1 MQREC
6 NDVAFGELTLST
18 RLKRNKKKIHP
29 SLKSWYRRSV
39 QLLNMSCKWLLH
51 KRVLPSQTSTW
62 ANTSSLHKPV
72 HQLLKHEPCFGDLN
86 LTITW
91 DVSNQPNGEEN
102 ERSLLQDGK
111 QEDVWWWRRINN
123 HWSWHGAKWLRKG
136 PRRQRSHQQRWWG
149 SHTSWQ
155 NQKRKWWLIWQLGC
169 RHARHWWTEGMQLGL
184 DW

>member
-18 RLKRNKKKIHP
+18 RLKHKHEIDTSK
-29 SLKSWYRRSV
+29 V
-39 QLLNMSCKWLLH
+39 QNQRCRQSCATLELVDVDDLLH

-72 HQLLKHEPCFGDLN
+72 RRLLKHEPCFGELN

-91 DVSNQPNGEEN
+91 DVSNQPKRGN

-111 QEDVWWWRRINN
+111 QEDVCWWRRIKG
-123 HWSWHGAKWLRKG
+123 HWSWRGAKRLWKG
-136 PRRQRSHQQRWWG
+136 PRGH
-149 SHTSWQ
+149 
-155 NQKRKWWLIWQLGC
+155 C
-169 RHARHWWTEGMQLGL
+169 RTTMMMTRLAKSMGL
-184 DW
+184 S

>member
-62 ANTSSLHKPV
+62 ANTSSFHKPV

-91 DVSNQPNGEEN
+91 DVSNQPNREERVHCCKTAGS
-102 ERSLLQDGK
+102 EMTW
-111 QEDVWWWRRINN
+111 WWWRQING
-123 HWSWHGAKWLRKG
+123 HWSRCGAKRLRKG
-136 PRRQRSHQQRWWG
+136 PRGH
-149 SHTSWQ
+149 
-155 NQKRKWWLIWQLGC
+155 C
-169 RHARHWWTEGMQLGL
+169 RTN
-184 DW
+184 DNDVIS

>member
-18 RLKRNKKKIHP
+18 RLKKKQEKDT
-29 SLKSWYRRSV
+29 SKV
-39 QLLNMSCKWLLH
+39 QNQRCRQSCATLELVDVDDLLH

-62 ANTSSLHKPV
+62 ANNPSLHKPV

-111 QEDVWWWRRINN
+111 QKDVWWRRRIND
-123 HWSWHGAKWLRKG
+123 HWSWRGAKRLRKD
-136 PRRQRSHQQRWWG
+136 Q
-149 SHTSWQ
+149 
-155 NQKRKWWLIWQLGC
+155 
-169 RHARHWWTEGMQLGL
+169 EGIVAPTTMTMIS
-184 DW
+184 

>member
-29 SLKSWYRRSV
+29 SLKSWYRRSM

-72 HQLLKHEPCFGDLN
+72 HQLLKHEPCFGDLLN

-91 DVSNQPNGEEN
+91 DVSNQPNGEERVHCCKTAGS
-102 ERSLLQDGK
+102 ERDDMMMTTNKWPL
-111 QEDVWWWRRINN
+111 IMM
-123 HWSWHGAKWLRKG
+123 WSKTAPKG
-136 PRRQRSHQQRWWG
+136 TKRALSHQQRW
-149 SHTSWQ
+149 
-155 NQKRKWWLIWQLGC
+155 C
-169 RHARHWWTEGMQLGL
+169 
-184 DW
+184 D